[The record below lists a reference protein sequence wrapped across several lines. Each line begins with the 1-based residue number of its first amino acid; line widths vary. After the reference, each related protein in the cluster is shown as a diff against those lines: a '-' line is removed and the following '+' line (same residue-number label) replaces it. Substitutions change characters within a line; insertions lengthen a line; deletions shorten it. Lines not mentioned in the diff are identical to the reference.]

1 MEEFHSIMREHMPD
15 DSEMTRVQELFDTM
29 DQDKSGRI
37 HYLEFLAATIET
49 SAQFRED
56 SMLEVFDRLDSDNSG
71 AISKSN
77 LKELLGKDYAVSTVP
92 PAPSPLSTHR
102 LLLLFATVYVFSLA
116 NPRSD
121 RTPVLQPDVV
131 ARMINDADLK
141 NNGKIDQDEFL
152 ALMRKTEA
160 EALRCSSS
168 AVVAEEKAGEGET

>member
-1 MEEFHSIMREHMPD
+1 
-15 DSEMTRVQELFDTM
+15 
-29 DQDKSGRI
+29 
-37 HYLEFLAATIET
+37 
-49 SAQFRED
+49 
-56 SMLEVFDRLDSDNSG
+56 MLEVFDRLDSDNSG

-92 PAPSPLSTHR
+92 PALSPCTHR
-102 LLLLFATVYVFSLA
+102 QLCYLQPFFVFSLA

-160 EALRCSSS
+160 LAGAKLSSSQAVTSS
-168 AVVAEEKAGEGET
+168 AVIAEDKAGEGET